1 MLAVSYYFNEG
12 DFFFGKSG
20 GDDTTAV
27 GAVCRYAFHPRRYSG
42 SLRCC
47 VSAGLRRRCASR
59 QPVSDGA
66 FVLPH
71 GPGWSRLRWVAQYTA
86 PPPFRRLRDY
96 SPRFQKPSG
105 QRALQN
111 KRAAR
116 KLARQGGQSARAL
129 WRKETRNTSVSF
141 RIMLTP
147 HVLTVASF

>member
-1 MLAVSYYFNEG
+1 LQEHQRLPAMLAVSYYFNEG

-86 PPPFRRLRDY
+86 PTFSPAPRLLAQVSKAVRSA
-96 SPRFQKPSG
+96 SPSRISG
-105 QRALQN
+105 LRVSWPAKGDNQRE
-111 KRAAR
+111 RCGER
-116 KLARQGGQSARAL
+116 KHG
-129 WRKETRNTSVSF
+129 
-141 RIMLTP
+141 TP
-147 HVLTVASF
+147 RYHSG